1 MCGSSPNGVHITFGF
16 YVNYNI
22 FILQGRGKDFVTA
35 IWLISCLN
43 SYHFSWPN
51 FELDYCMF
59 TSFQSLIPEPGFC
72 DSGDTWKITAFLQI
86 RGRQRTW
93 GRDPQSLLLSYMYIV
108 SISHFTLQNQH
119 LFDCKYRVILDSIL
133 EYTYFLVSCII
144 TLPSLLLHLFS

>member
-1 MCGSSPNGVHITFGF
+1 MCGSNPNEVHITFGF

-22 FILQGRGKDFVTA
+22 FVLQGRSKDCVTA

-86 RGRQRTW
+86 RGRR
-93 GRDPQSLLLSYMYIV
+93 GHGGGIPRVSCSVIYIV

>member
-1 MCGSSPNGVHITFGF
+1 MCGSNPNEVHITFGF

-22 FILQGRGKDFVTA
+22 FVLQGRSKDCVTA

-51 FELDYCMF
+51 FELDYCVF

-86 RGRQRTW
+86 RGRR
-93 GRDPQSLLLSYMYIV
+93 GHGGGIPRVSCSVIYIV

>member
-1 MCGSSPNGVHITFGF
+1 M
-16 YVNYNI
+16 
-22 FILQGRGKDFVTA
+22 TA

-86 RGRQRTW
+86 RGRR
-93 GRDPQSLLLSYMYIV
+93 GHGGGIPRVSCSVIYIV
-108 SISHFTLQNQH
+108 SISHFTLQNQQ

-133 EYTYFLVSCII
+133 EYTYFFESYII
-144 TLPSLLLHLFS
+144 TLPSLLLYLFSWQSNMQVYLLQNVNLS

>member
-22 FILQGRGKDFVTA
+22 SVLQGRSKDCVTA

-86 RGRQRTW
+86 RGRR
-93 GRDPQSLLLSYMYIV
+93 GHGGGIPRVSCSVIYIV

-133 EYTYFLVSCII
+133 EYTYFLVSYII
-144 TLPSLLLHLFS
+144 TLPSLLLYLFS

>member
-22 FILQGRGKDFVTA
+22 FVLQGRSKDCVTA

-86 RGRQRTW
+86 RGRR
-93 GRDPQSLLLSYMYIV
+93 GHGGGIPRVSCSVIYIV